1 MRGLWSDLLVSARVF
16 RRSPRL
22 AASVAITIGLG
33 VGASLALLALL
44 HDTVIG
50 QSPFRSADDLVVVDN
65 TGRYYYEGRMSEGLA
80 SPHISGPD
88 WVDIEAQSRTLS
100 AVGAVAHFSGVMRGG
115 DRPRPIWRMLVSPR
129 FFAVVGARPLLGR
142 LLEEG
147 DFNAGATPAALLT
160 ESMWRRH
167 FSSDRAAIGRTI
179 HVDDQPFTVIGVV
192 PDSVLR
198 FLQQAEGLLD
208 ETHDRQVISPMLAD
222 MAGGEARLFKYLQQ
236 QRDAPWLSLVIGRL
250 ASGQTLAA
258 VQSEMSAIARRLATE
273 HPATNSRRGLQAHS
287 LEEWRTTGVRGT
299 TLMLVAAVFLVF
311 LVSALNAAGLILAEG
326 VRHETETAVRQA
338 LGAAPARLIRLEF
351 LRAIVLALPGGLVAL
366 ALAGLTLLV
375 VDRTLADGS
384 GSILRLLLVP
394 RMLVASAAI
403 TMLAGLIAGGGAAWT
418 LRRRSV
424 VEALK
429 EGGLTVSG
437 GRRRQLAMRGLTALQ
452 IAAATALVL
461 GAGLMLRSVWN
472 IVGVDLGFDVGRSL
486 VIQVRLP
493 PARYSTGQAQ
503 REFFQQALR
512 RVRALPGVESAG
524 VAGTAP
530 LTGTSMVMTGVTIE
544 LPSGETQRPE
554 RLNTQSVTAGY
565 LEALDIK
572 LLRGRWFDDRD
583 DASGQAVLVDEAFC
597 RKYLADADPL
607 QARVQFRRSS
617 FPIVGIVGNV
627 RRDGPLEEPVDMLY
641 FMEGFDRPA
650 KWSFLVVRATGRPR
664 DLGPAVLREVLA
676 LDPAVSTDDPQTVS
690 ELFTDTFATRRRLL
704 VLLGGAACIVLLL
717 TAFSLVSTLGHFIA
731 ARSREIAIRL
741 ALGAETRHVAALL
754 GRHVAIAL
762 AAGLAIGAGTGL
774 VLARTLSS
782 QLFGVTPTDP
792 FTFIESLAALLLLT
806 MTAALAPLWRASRM
820 DPTTALKATG
830 LPRW

>member
-1 MRGLWSDLLVSARVF
+1 MRDIWSDLLVSARVF
-16 RRSPRL
+16 KRSPAL

-33 VGASLALLALL
+33 VGASLALLGLL
-44 HDTVIG
+44 QDTLIG
-50 QSPFRSADDLVVVDN
+50 QSPFRNHDDLVVIDN

-88 WVDIEAQSRTLS
+88 WVDIEAQSRALS
-100 AVGAVAHFSGVMRGG
+100 AVAAVAHFSGVMRGG

-129 FFAVVGARPLLGR
+129 LFAVVDARPLLGR
-142 LLEEG
+142 VLEEG

-167 FSSDRAAIGRTI
+167 FSADAAAIGRTI
-179 HVDDQPFTVIGVV
+179 HVDDQPFTVVGVV

-198 FLQQAEGLLD
+198 FLRQAEGPLD
-208 ETHDRQVISPMLAD
+208 ETQDRQVISPLRVD

-236 QRDAPWLSLVIGRL
+236 QRDAPWLSLVVGRL

-258 VQSEMSAIARRLATE
+258 VQSEMSVIARRLATE
-273 HPATNSRRGLQAHS
+273 HPATNSKRGLQARS
-287 LEEWRTTGVRGT
+287 LEQWRTANVRGT
-299 TLMLVAAVFLVF
+299 MLMLVAAASLVF
-311 LVSALNAAGLILAEG
+311 LVAALNAAGLILG
-326 VRHETETAVRQA
+326 SSVRYETETAVRQA
-338 LGAAPARLIRLEF
+338 LGAAPVRLIRLEF
-351 LRAIVLALPGGLVAL
+351 LRALVLALPGGLLAL

-384 GSILRLLLVP
+384 GAILRALLVP
-394 RMLVASAAI
+394 RMLAASAVI
-403 TMLAGLIAGGGAAWT
+403 TMLAGLIAGAGAAWT
-418 LRRRSV
+418 MRRRNV
-424 VEALK
+424 AEALK
-429 EGGLTVSG
+429 EGGLTVSV

-452 IAAATALVL
+452 VAAATALVL

-493 PARYSTGQAQ
+493 PSRYPTGQAQ
-503 REFFQQALR
+503 REFFQQALQR
-512 RVRALPGVESAG
+512 IRALPGVESAG

-530 LTGTSMVMTGVTIE
+530 LTGTSMVMTGVAIE
-544 LPSGETQRPE
+544 LPTGETQRPE
-554 RLNTQSVTAGY
+554 RLNTQSVMPGY

-583 DASGQAVLVDEAFC
+583 YASGQAVLVDEAFC
-597 RKYLADADPL
+597 RKYLPGVDPL

-617 FPIVGIVGNV
+617 FPIVGIVGDV
-627 RRDGPLEEPVDMLY
+627 RRDGPLAEPIDMLY

-664 DLGPAVLREVLA
+664 DLGPAVLREVRA
-676 LDPAVSTDDPQTVS
+676 LDPAVSTDDPQTVR

-717 TAFSLVSTLGHFIA
+717 TAFSLVSTLGQFIA

-741 ALGAETRHVAALL
+741 ALGAERRHVAALL

-762 AAGLAIGAGTGL
+762 LVGLAAGAGTGL
-774 VLARTLSS
+774 VLARSLSS
-782 QLFGVTPTDP
+782 ELFGVTPTDP
-792 FTFIESLAALLLLT
+792 LTFVESLAALLLLT
-806 MTAALAPLWRASRM
+806 IAAALAPLWRASRI
-820 DPTTALKATG
+820 DPTTALKTSG
-830 LPRW
+830 LPR